1 MAGNNDAPPPS
12 KIEIN
17 NPFYLGAHD
26 RPGDFITP
34 IRLKLDNF
42 DAWSH
47 AIFVALSSRRKFGFL
62 DGTIMD
68 AVPPATKEDWFVV
81 HCMLVSWLMNTID
94 PEVKSMLSNYDNAK
108 RLWDDLHERFGVVNG
123 PQIQQLKSQ
132 INKCEQSKTMS
143 VAIYFGKLK
152 VLWDE
157 LANLQPLINCKCGK
171 CTCDVGKQ
179 HEKRREDDM
188 LQQFLLGLYPEYYAQ
203 IRSNILAQDPL
214 PSLNK
219 AYQQVS
225 QEELVR
231 GIDRVKDEP
240 STAVGFA
247 VRAGGGRGRGYTDKP
262 PSDRPVCTHCKKPGH
277 LASNCYSLQ
286 VCTNCKK
293 RGHDVNRCFE
303 IIGYPEGWTA
313 GERGSKPHTAGQG
326 RGVARANAAAGSNP
340 SSGNSASNS
349 SISAPPSSSNGQ
361 VFTAD
366 QWKVIM
372 GFFGNAKIP
381 ENRLSGPI
389 EGADWNGS

>member
-1 MAGNNDAPPPS
+1 MAGDDGPPPPPPP

-17 NPFYLGAHD
+17 HPFYLGAHD
-26 RPGDFITP
+26 RPGDLITP

-42 DAWSH
+42 DTWSH
-47 AIFVALSSRRKFGFL
+47 SIFVALSSRRKFGFL
-62 DGTIMD
+62 DGTIT
-68 AVPPATKEDWFVV
+68 AVVPPTTKEDWVVV

-108 RLWDDLHERFGVVNG
+108 RLWDDLHERFCVVNG
-123 PQIQQLKSQ
+123 PQIQRLKSQ

-157 LANLQPLINCKCGK
+157 LANFQPSITCKCGK
-171 CTCDVGKQ
+171 CSCAVCKQ

-188 LQQFLLGLYPEYYAQ
+188 LQQFLLGLYSEYYAQ

-231 GIDRVKDEP
+231 GLDRVKDEP

-247 VRAGGGRGRGYTDKP
+247 VRTGAGRGRGSTDRSPSEKP
-262 PSDRPVCTHCKKPGH
+262 ICTHARSRVIWPPIVMLCKFVLIAKSEAMML
-277 LASNCYSLQ
+277 LAVLKLL
-286 VCTNCKK
+286 VIPKDGP
-293 RGHDVNRCFE
+293 RGIEAADPTQLVMAWSV
-303 IIGYPEGWTA
+303 PMQQ
-313 GERGSKPHTAGQG
+313 P
-326 RGVARANAAAGSNP
+326 AAAP
-340 SSGNSASNS
+340 PATTSSTA
-349 SISAPPSSSNGQ
+349 APPLSSPGQ

-366 QWKVIM
+366 QWKTIM
-372 GFFGNAKIP
+372 GFF
-381 ENRLSGPI
+381 
-389 EGADWNGS
+389 W